1 MKKVL
6 AIGALAAAILM
17 TCSCDMF
24 RRMAGRPT
32 SAELE
37 QKRVQIEEFEAAEQ
51 ARIAAEMLAK
61 QKTADSLATLDSMLN
76 CGIPIK
82 TTNQISPSA
91 KSQLGHRYY
100 VMIGA
105 FGDGSNAAK
114 LQKKVQDAGFEAV
127 LIPYRNGMTGVGL
140 CPSDDLASIYRPL
153 MAVKQ
158 QAFCPKGVWV
168 LDNE

>member
-6 AIGALAAAILM
+6 VIGVLSAVVLL
-17 TCSCDMF
+17 TGSCDMF

-37 QKRVQIEEFEAAEQ
+37 QKRVLIEEFEAAEQ

-61 QKTADSLATLDSMLN
+61 QKTADSLATLDSIMN
-76 CGIPIK
+76 CGVPIK

-91 KSQLGHRYY
+91 KSQLAHRYY

-105 FGDGSNAAK
+105 FGDGSNAEK
-114 LQKKVQDAGFEAV
+114 LQKKVVEAGFETE

-140 CPSDDLASIYRPL
+140 CPSDDLASMYKPL
-153 MAVKQ
+153 MAIRQ
-158 QAFCPKGVWV
+158 QPFCPKGVWI
-168 LDNE
+168 LDKE